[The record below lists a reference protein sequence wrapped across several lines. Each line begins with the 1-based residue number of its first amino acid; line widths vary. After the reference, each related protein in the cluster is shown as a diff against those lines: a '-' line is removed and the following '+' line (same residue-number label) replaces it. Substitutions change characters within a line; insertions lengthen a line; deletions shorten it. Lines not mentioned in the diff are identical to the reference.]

1 MTESECYRGPRG
13 DGDKEVRLNEIPLME
28 EKRLPQI
35 SAKELRSI
43 ELRARKAIREKQER
57 LKHGDVSPKTIT
69 RNALLRSP

>member
-1 MTESECYRGPRG
+1 MAESECYQGPRG
-13 DGDKEVRLNEIPLME
+13 DGDRHVRLNEIPLME
-28 EKRLPQI
+28 EKQLPHI

-57 LKHGDVSPKTIT
+57 LMHGNVSPKTIT